1 MGSNP
6 AAPTNIERAEYRV
19 LRPGERF
26 CAQFLVLCRN
36 QEELP
41 RAAFFMP
48 TGRIR
53 ILVTNDDGIQS
64 DGLTTL
70 ADALSDIAEVWV
82 VAPDRERTA
91 VAHAVTLHKP
101 LRVNQS
107 GKRMYSVNGTPVDC
121 VNLAL
126 LKIMPEQPRLVV
138 SGINRG
144 VNLGDDV
151 LYSGTVSAAVEGAIL
166 GIPSLAV
173 SQEGREQFRFSVGA
187 HYALRV
193 AKMILA
199 HGMPEETVLNLNIP
213 DRPLA
218 ATTGVRVTCLSRRRF
233 DNPIIEKLDPHGR
246 TYYWIAGTRISWS
259 RSKDSDHEAI
269 AEGAASLTP
278 IRLDNTN
285 YEALGRF
292 KTWESGLRRQRTTRG
307 AASAG
312 RKKERQ

>member
-1 MGSNP
+1 M
-6 AAPTNIERAEYRV
+6 
-19 LRPGERF
+19 LRPASRHGAECPALF
-26 CAQFLVLCRN
+26 HDKDQ
-36 QEELP
+36 LP
-41 RAAFFMP
+41 GAAFFMP

-64 DGLTTL
+64 AGLTAL
-70 ADALSDIAEVWV
+70 AAALSDLGEVWV

-101 LRVNQS
+101 LRVHHS
-107 GKRMYSVNGTPVDC
+107 EKRVYAVSGTPVDC

-126 LKIMPEQPRLVV
+126 LKIMPKPPQLVV

-151 LYSGTVSAAVEGAIL
+151 LYSGTVSAAVEGTIL

-173 SQEGREQFRFSVGA
+173 SQEGRERFRFEVGA
-187 HYALRV
+187 HYAVRV
-193 AKMILA
+193 ARMILDQ
-199 HGMPEETVLNLNIP
+199 GMPEETLLNLNIP
-213 DRPLA
+213 DRALA

-246 TYYWIAGTRISWS
+246 KYYWIAGTRISWS
-259 RSKDSDHEAI
+259 RNKDSDHEAM

-278 IRLDNTN
+278 IRLDSTN
-285 YEALGRF
+285 YSAVDHF
-292 KTWESGLRRQRTTRG
+292 KTWETALQTRQTAGGQRVTGRVKEKRRT
-307 AASAG
+307 
-312 RKKERQ
+312 